1 MQKQTRHKLYWS
13 PAESGLLLAI
23 CAVAWAVHQPLIF
36 ASLGP
41 TAYELVEQPQ
51 MRSARAYNVIVGHF
65 VGLGSGFLALYLLNA
80 WNAPKLSPS
89 GSLSTERM
97 WAVVIAAILT
107 TIINLLLKSE
117 QPAALATTLVVGLG
131 SMQTWRDALAMI
143 VAVVLIAIIG
153 EPVRRARLRMIQRE
167 PSSA

>member
-1 MQKQTRHKLYWS
+1 
-13 PAESGLLLAI
+13 
-23 CAVAWAVHQPLIF
+23 
-36 ASLGP
+36 
-41 TAYELVEQPQ
+41 
-51 MRSARAYNVIVGHF
+51 
-65 VGLGSGFLALYLLNA
+65 
-80 WNAPKLSPS
+80 
-89 GSLSTERM
+89 M

-107 TIINLLLKSE
+107 TIINLLLKSG
-117 QPAALATTLVVGLG
+117 QPAALVTTLVVGLG